1 MRQLVHLVLLAAFAA
16 LPFVIAQQPAI
27 PMANPQAAKP
37 SIPMATAP
45 GQAPATTQPKATS
58 ARPAEIPAATPQ
70 QPPSAP
76 AEELDMTPTF
86 RGGIQVVL
94 VPTTVVDKRGETVN
108 GLMPEDFILY
118 DNDKVQKINR
128 DVTILPLSFVIGIQR
143 SSNVEKVLP
152 MIKKTGS
159 IISDLLVGQ
168 DGEAAVIS
176 FDHRVEVLQDFT
188 RDLDKID
195 AALDKLKPGGMNN
208 RVVDAVNQAT
218 YMLRHKKDRR
228 KVILLISETL
238 DRSSEA
244 KPREVATNLQLHN
257 IEVYTLNISRIVTRL
272 TERKEVPRPDHLP
285 PGARPRVGVAPPDPT
300 SQNQIT
306 GAQGYGGDAIPAFVE
321 MFRGVYG
328 LFVRNPAELFTD
340 FTGGR
345 EYSFITQKDLER
357 AISRIGTEIRSQ
369 YVLSY
374 VPNNKLEGG
383 FHKIRVEVK
392 RQGLKVSTRPGYWMA
407 GVPD

>member
-1 MRQLVHLVLLAAFAA
+1 
-16 LPFVIAQQPAI
+16 
-27 PMANPQAAKP
+27 
-37 SIPMATAP
+37 
-45 GQAPATTQPKATS
+45 
-58 ARPAEIPAATPQ
+58 
-70 QPPSAP
+70 
-76 AEELDMTPTF
+76 
-86 RGGIQVVL
+86 VVL
-94 VPTTVVDKRGETVN
+94 VPTTVVDKHGETVN
-108 GLMPEDFILY
+108 GLMPQDFVLY
-118 DNDKVQKINR
+118 DNDKVQAVSR

-143 SSNVEKVLP
+143 SSNVETILP

-159 IISDLLVGQ
+159 VISDLLVGQ
-168 DGEAAVIS
+168 DGEAAVLS
-176 FDHRVEVLQDFT
+176 FDHRIDVLQDFT
-188 RDLDKID
+188 RDLNKID

-218 YMLRHKKDRR
+218 FMLRNKKDRR

-238 DRSSEA
+238 DRSSESR
-244 KPREVATNLQLHN
+244 PREVATALQLHN

-285 PGARPRVGVAPPDPT
+285 PGARPRIPVAAPDPT

-321 MFRGVYG
+321 MFRGVKG
-328 LFVRNPAELFTD
+328 LFIRNPAELFTD

-345 EYSFITQKDLER
+345 EYSFLTQSDLER

-383 FHKIRVEVK
+383 FHRIKVQVRRE
-392 RQGLKVSTRPGYWMA
+392 GLKVSTRPGYWMA
-407 GVPD
+407 GIPE

>member
-1 MRQLVHLVLLAAFAA
+1 MRFIVHLVLLAAFAA
-16 LPFVIAQQPAI
+16 LPFVIAQHPSI
-27 PMANPQAAKP
+27 PMANPQSTRPALPMAIPSAPPPAQSPSKP
-37 SIPMATAP
+37 SSS
-45 GQAPATTQPKATS
+45 APAKTPV
-58 ARPAEIPAATPQ
+58 PAV
-70 QPPSAP
+70 QPPAAP

-108 GLMPEDFILY
+108 GLMPQDFVLY
-118 DNDKVQKINR
+118 DNGKPQQVNR

-143 SSNVEKVLP
+143 SSNVEKILP
-152 MIKKTGS
+152 LIKKSGS
-159 IISDLLVGQ
+159 VISDLLVGQ
-168 DGEAAVIS
+168 DGEVAVMS

-188 RDLDKID
+188 RDLNKID

-218 YMLRHKKDRR
+218 FMLRHKKDRR

-257 IEVYTLNISRIVTRL
+257 IEVYTLNISRLVTRL
-272 TERKEVPRPDHLP
+272 TERREVPRPDPLP

-300 SQNQIT
+300 SQNQVT

-345 EYSFITQKDLER
+345 EYSFITQRDLER

-383 FHKIRVEVK
+383 FHTIRVQVK
-392 RQGLKVSTRPGYWMA
+392 REGLKVTTRPGYWMA

>member
-1 MRQLVHLVLLAAFAA
+1 MRYIVHLVLLAAFAA
-16 LPFVIAQQPAI
+16 LPFAVAQSPAI
-27 PMANPQAAKP
+27 PMAGSQAKKP
-37 SIPMATAP
+37 ATPMATP
-45 GQAPATTQPKATS
+45 T
-58 ARPAEIPAATPQ
+58 AAAQ
-70 QPPSAP
+70 QPAP
-76 AEELDMTPTF
+76 PAVEDDQTPTF
-86 RGGIQVVL
+86 RGSVQVVL
-94 VPTTVVDKRGETVN
+94 VPTTVVDKHGETVN
-108 GLMPEDFILY
+108 GLQPQDFVLY
-118 DNDKVQKINR
+118 DNNKAQQIDR
-128 DVTILPLSFVIGIQR
+128 DVTILPLSFVIAIQR
-143 SSNVEKVLP
+143 SSNVEKILP

-159 IISDLLVGQ
+159 VISDLLVGQ
-168 DGEAAVIS
+168 DGEAAVVS

-188 RDLDKID
+188 RDLNKID

-218 YMLRHKKDRR
+218 FMLRHKKDRR

-238 DRSSEA
+238 DRSSESR
-244 KPREVATNLQLHN
+244 PREVATNLQMYN

-272 TERKEVPRPDHLP
+272 TERKEVPRPDPLP

-300 SQNQIT
+300 SQNQISGT
-306 GAQGYGGDAIPAFVE
+306 QGYGGDAIPAFVE
-321 MFRGVYG
+321 MFRGVKG

-345 EYSFITQKDLER
+345 EYSFMTQGDLER
-357 AISRIGTEIRSQ
+357 AISRMGTEIRSQ

-383 FHKIRVEVK
+383 FHRIRVEVK
-392 RQGLKVSTRPGYWMA
+392 RQGLKVATRPGYWMA